1 VRILI
6 HPLIVHFPVALW
18 LTSAFCDILYLSRG
32 DRFYLR
38 ASRYLIG
45 IGLVG
50 AAASIASGFFDYIPL
65 VAEGIGEA
73 FVLQHRG
80 HSVFAAAATVVYG
93 ASYWVRRREE
103 VPARGVLVILLVLG
117 AALVAWAGWL
127 GGELRRVM

>member
-1 VRILI
+1 MPTLI
-6 HPLIVHFPVALW
+6 HPLVVHFPVALW
-18 LTSAFCDILYLSRG
+18 LVSALLDILYLSRG

-45 IGLVG
+45 IGLLG
-50 AAASIASGFFDYIPL
+50 AVASIGSGFFDYIPL

-73 FVLQHRG
+73 FVVQHRG
-80 HSVFAAAATVVYG
+80 HSVFAAAATAVYT
-93 ASYWVRRREE
+93 ASYWARRRQE
-103 VPARGVLVILLVLG
+103 VPGRGVLVTLLVLG